1 MTSLTDLREVVDVVV
16 GVDTHVHAHS
26 AAAVNATTG
35 GVLDEIT
42 VDATAE
48 GYAALVEF
56 ADEHATLRAWA
67 IEGTGGHGAG
77 LARHLA
83 QRQEIVGRARPTQEG
98 QAPQRCEAPT
108 PSMRSV
114 LRVRRWRGPG
124 SGPRAAVGSPSAL
137 GVGGGPTL
145 GGAGRDR
152 GPAAGVQSGDRCTRA
167 HPCAVP
173 WTEAARHARHGRQ
186 PAGAVL
192 LGRRDHH
199 HGAGVAVSGA
209 SFPRAD
215 RRGSRARE
223 GDPGHRSVLATPTR
237 SRSSGWIRSL
247 LRRCCV
253 PGRTAVG
260 STLRPRSR
268 CSPGWRRSLPTAN
281 R

>member
-1 MTSLTDLREVVDVVV
+1 MSSSASTPMSTPTQRPRSTRPPVVSSMRSPWTPRPRATPPWWSSPMNTPRCVRGRLRAQV
-16 GVDTHVHAHS
+16 
-26 AAAVNATTG
+26 
-35 GVLDEIT
+35 
-42 VDATAE
+42 ATAP
-48 GYAALVEF
+48 
-56 ADEHATLRAWA
+56 AWPV
-67 IEGTGGHGAG
+67 
-77 LARHLA
+77 A
-83 QRQEIVGRARPTQEG
+83 QRQEIVGRARPTQES

-145 GGAGRDR
+145 GGAGRER

-253 PGRTAVG
+253 PGRTADG